1 MKKTKTTIGIKVPF
15 FPTSRE
21 FKVIR
26 NELHDSLDQLGESG
40 FLILGPKVSEFE
52 EKMAK
57 KVNRLYCVSC
67 ASGTD
72 AITLALQANNI
83 GVGDEVILPANSYP
97 TIFGVALSHASP
109 VLIDVER
116 NTANLDPKQ
125 LKKKI
130 THKTKA
136 IIIVHLYGLSANI
149 NEIKSICKENKIL
162 LIEDCAQAVGSIYK
176 KKPVGSFG
184 DMAIFSFYPTKNLG
198 ALGDGGAIVTN
209 TKRTYEKL
217 KMLRMYGERNRY
229 DSIFVGRNS
238 RLDEIQAAFLLVK
251 MRYLEKWLLI
261 RKQLATIYFNNLV
274 QLKNLTLPLESSF
287 GEHSFHLFVI
297 RTKQRNNLRKW
308 LKEQGIETGI
318 HYPKPIHFTTSF
330 SYTGNKGS
338 FPEAEQW
345 SKEALSLPLHP
356 FLTKKEIKYV
366 TKQIQQF
373 FSKTI

>member
-130 THKTKA
+130 
-136 IIIVHLYGLSANI
+136 S
-149 NEIKSICKENKIL
+149 
-162 LIEDCAQAVGSIYK
+162 
-176 KKPVGSFG
+176 
-184 DMAIFSFYPTKNLG
+184 
-198 ALGDGGAIVTN
+198 
-209 TKRTYEKL
+209 
-217 KMLRMYGERNRY
+217 LRLQN
-229 DSIFVGRNS
+229 
-238 RLDEIQAAFLLVK
+238 
-251 MRYLEKWLLI
+251 
-261 RKQLATIYFNNLV
+261 
-274 QLKNLTLPLESSF
+274 
-287 GEHSFHLFVI
+287 
-297 RTKQRNNLRKW
+297 
-308 LKEQGIETGI
+308 
-318 HYPKPIHFTTSF
+318 
-330 SYTGNKGS
+330 
-338 FPEAEQW
+338 
-345 SKEALSLPLHP
+345 
-356 FLTKKEIKYV
+356 
-366 TKQIQQF
+366 
-373 FSKTI
+373 